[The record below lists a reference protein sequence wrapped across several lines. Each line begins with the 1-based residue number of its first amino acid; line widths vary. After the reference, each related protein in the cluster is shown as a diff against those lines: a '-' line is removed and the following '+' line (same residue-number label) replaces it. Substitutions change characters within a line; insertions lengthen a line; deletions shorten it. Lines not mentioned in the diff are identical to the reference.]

1 VDAIVEKA
9 FELPAA
15 ILIRDDLRHFVDSAD
30 VAYEVGIQQPRQHR
44 RFANFFR
51 HGDSLIM
58 YFKHDATE
66 VAELYK
72 TFPQVVFPSEIATK
86 YWSKMLVKKEP
97 RLAER
102 LLGTSYRLLREAAT
116 KQGRKMIEQS
126 GAKANRFLTFHETAV
141 ELSQLANVY
150 LRYTDYEEPC
160 LLVGIRPVAK
170 FSLNNLSIRVP
181 ANTKTAERWE
191 VFEPDRCRE
200 WPDAMKSA
208 VRDAA

>member
-1 VDAIVEKA
+1 
-9 FELPAA
+9 
-15 ILIRDDLRHFVDSAD
+15 

-51 HGDSLIM
+51 HGNRLTM

-66 VAELYK
+66 VSDLYK
-72 TFPQVVFPSEIATK
+72 RFPQVVLPSEIATK
-86 YWSKMLVKKEP
+86 YWSKVLVKKKP
-97 RLAER
+97 KLAAQ
-102 LLGTSYRLLREAAT
+102 LLETSYRLLCEAAT

-126 GAKANRFLTFHETAV
+126 AGKTNRFLTFHQAAV
-141 ELSQLANVY
+141 ELSQLENVY

-170 FSLNNLSIRVP
+170 FSWNNLSTRVP
-181 ANTKTAERWE
+181 ANSGTAERWE
-191 VFEPDRCRE
+191 VLEPDRFQE